1 MPMPA
6 RYFIMADGERHG
18 PYLLEELPEVGLRP
32 ASWVWCKGM
41 QDWQQAKEV
50 PEICQL
56 FRQRLKPLHPASVLP
71 VEKRPD
77 SASPQSGSFNRFAGQ
92 IGPDELPSVEE
103 IEQRRDL
110 SVKPTNTLPLAIFS
124 TIVFPPM
131 GIFSIYFS
139 IAAKKCW
146 KKSENP
152 DDPDG
157 QKIKIAG
164 REFTPADW
172 RLLAHEY
179 TRGAKM
185 WGGIAF
191 FIGLIFYSFIVHQFL

>member
-1 MPMPA
+1 MPA
-6 RYFIMADGERHG
+6 RYFMMADGERRG
-18 PYLLEELPEVGLRP
+18 PYLLEELPEAGLRP

-41 QDWQQAKEV
+41 PDWQQAKDI
-50 PEICQL
+50 PEICRL
-56 FRQRLKPLHPASVLP
+56 FRERLQPQNSANHFPVKEKPAAVS
-71 VEKRPD
+71 
-77 SASPQSGSFNRFAGQ
+77 QQTGSINRFAGQ
-92 IGPDELPSVEE
+92 IGSDELPSLEE
-103 IEQRRDL
+103 IEQRRDI
-110 SVKPTNTLPLAIFS
+110 SVKPSNTLPLAIFS

-139 IAAKKCW
+139 IAAKRCW

-152 DDPDG
+152 DDPEG
-157 QKIKIAG
+157 QKMKIAG

-179 TRGAKM
+179 SRGAKM

-191 FIGLIFYSFIVHQFL
+191 FIGLIFYSFIVHHFL